1 MGFLWYLTSD
11 YFHLQNLAGEELRLR
26 AWYEANPIEVAV
38 LAFLLYAVVTALS
51 IPGAAGMSLV
61 YGWLF
66 GVVVGTVIV
75 SLASTTGASGAF
87 LLSRYL
93 FRERIRRAY
102 PRQWEQFS
110 AAWERD
116 GLFYLLS
123 LRLIPAVP
131 FFLVNLLMGLTNIRL
146 RTFWWV
152 SQVGMFPATVAYL
165 YAGSVLP
172 SLQQVLDP
180 AGPPVMSGERLL
192 KLTLAGLAL
201 AGLPWCLRF
210 IARRLRLQQTVELPN
225 ATTPEQVD
233 SG

>member
-1 MGFLWYLTSD
+1 
-11 YFHLQNLAGEELRLR
+11 
-26 AWYEANPIEVAV
+26 
-38 LAFLLYAVVTALS
+38 
-51 IPGAAGMSLV
+51 MSLV

-66 GVVVGTVIV
+66 GAAVGTVIV

-102 PRQWEQFS
+102 PRQWEQLS
-110 AAWERD
+110 AAWDRD
-116 GLFYLLS
+116 GLVYLLS

-152 SQVGMFPATVAYL
+152 SQLGMFPATVAYL

-172 SLQQVLDP
+172 SLQQVLDS

-192 KLTLAGLAL
+192 QLTLAGLAL

-210 IARRLRLQQTVELPN
+210 LAGKLHRSRAGTTVSESTSDG
-225 ATTPEQVD
+225 AE